1 MEESAYPRC
10 IILRS
15 MAQQNPVPLRK
26 VRHVVTLFQAFKR
39 NVSTNVGV
47 RRLEAQQPVENG
59 SKGPIGGEQ
68 LLD

>member
-1 MEESAYPRC
+1 
-10 IILRS
+10 
-15 MAQQNPVPLRK
+15 MAQQNPVPLQK

-47 RRLEAQQPVENG
+47 RRLEAQQPVENE